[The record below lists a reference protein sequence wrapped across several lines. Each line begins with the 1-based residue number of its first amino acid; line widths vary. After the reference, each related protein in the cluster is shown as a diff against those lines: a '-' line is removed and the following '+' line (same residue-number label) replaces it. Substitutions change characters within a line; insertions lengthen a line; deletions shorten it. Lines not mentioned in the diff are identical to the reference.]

1 MVAHIL
7 QGREDD
13 MVKVQLPFAA
23 TLRGIDTQF
32 VHAFLGFAL
41 HVAAESE
48 PSPSPAGEVDAIREP
63 TAYLALLAEL
73 EADGVG
79 EGLF

>member
-32 VHAFLGFAL
+32 VHAFLGCAL

-48 PSPSPAGEVDAIREP
+48 PSPSPAGEVGAIVEP